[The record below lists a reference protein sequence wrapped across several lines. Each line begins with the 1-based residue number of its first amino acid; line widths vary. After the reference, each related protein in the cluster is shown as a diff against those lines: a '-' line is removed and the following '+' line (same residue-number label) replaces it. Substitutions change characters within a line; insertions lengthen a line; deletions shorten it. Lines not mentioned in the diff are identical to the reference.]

1 MIGDKEEQIPPLG
14 VRGPGARGRIL
25 IIIYYW
31 PPAGGPGV
39 QRWLKFVK
47 YLPGYG
53 IEPVVY
59 IPENPTYPLLDD
71 GLLAEVSPKTTIIKR
86 KIIEPYAWA
95 AAFSKGST
103 KKISSGIIPNKKKQ
117 SALQKL
123 MLWVRGNLFIPD
135 ARVLWVKPS
144 IRYLSDYIKENGIDT
159 IVTTGPPHS
168 LHLIGLGLKKQLPAV
183 KWLADFRD
191 PWTTIGYHKELKLS
205 AAAEAKHKAL
215 EREVLNTADTVLVTS
230 PTTKKEFE
238 ALTSRP
244 IAVITNGY
252 DVEKVVKQP
261 LDEKFTLAHIGS
273 FLSERNPQILWQAI
287 AELID
292 ENTDFEAAFE
302 LKLIGAVSQE
312 VLNSIAA
319 HNLNGYVNNLGY
331 VAHSEAVA
339 AQCKSQVLLLVEIDR
354 EETKC
359 IIPGKLFEYMVSER
373 PIVAIGPEGADF
385 AAIIKQTNTGI
396 FATYGQKELLK
407 QTLLG
412 YFTQYV
418 EGRLKSHP
426 IGLQQFSRKHLT
438 GELAEL
444 LKRL

>member
-1 MIGDKEEQIPPLG
+1 
-14 VRGPGARGRIL
+14 
-25 IIIYYW
+25 
-31 PPAGGPGV
+31 V

-47 YLPGYG
+47 YLPEYG

-59 IPENPTYPLLDD
+59 IPENPTYPLLDE
-71 GLLAEVSPKTTIIKR
+71 GLLAEVSPDATIIKH

-95 AAFSKGST
+95 SAFSKGST

-144 IRYLSDYIKENGIDT
+144 IKYLSKYIRENGINT
-159 IVTTGPPHS
+159 IITTGPPHS
-168 LHLIGLGLKKQLPAV
+168 LHLIGLGLKKQLPEL

-205 AAAEAKHKAL
+205 ASAEKKHKAL

-230 PTTKKEFE
+230 PTTKTEFE
-238 ALTSRP
+238 ALTPRP

-273 FLSERNPQILWQAI
+273 FLSERNPQILWEALT
-287 AELID
+287 ELIA
-292 ENTDFEAAFE
+292 ENTDFKAAFE
-302 LKLIGAVSQE
+302 LKLIGAVSVE
-312 VLNSIAA
+312 VLDSIKA
-319 HNLNGYVNNLGY
+319 HDLNGYVNNLGY
-331 VAHSEAVA
+331 VSHEEAVI
-339 AQCKSQVLLLVEIDR
+339 QQRKSQVLLLVEIDR
-354 EETKC
+354 DETKC

-373 PIVAIGPEGADF
+373 PIVAIGPDGADF
-385 AAIIKQTNTGI
+385 AAIIKQTNTGV
-396 FATYGQKELLK
+396 FVTYSQKEQLK
-407 QTLLG
+407 KTLLD
-412 YFTQYV
+412 YFTQYQN
-418 EGRLKSHP
+418 GSLKSNA
-426 IGLQQFSRKHLT
+426 IGLQQFSRKSLT
-438 GELAEL
+438 GQLAEL
-444 LKRL
+444 IKSL